1 MAQIIE
7 VPGMGPVEFP
17 DGMSDADIAA
27 AIKNQPAAAK
37 PKAPEGP
44 ADNLARMG
52 VSAVRGLFTG
62 GPVGLAAGLA
72 GEGSRQLGQAYDR
85 AAYNVGGNV
94 TDVAARAGL
103 PPNVAAGAGYATNVA
118 LQALP
123 TVAGSAFGRT
133 VTQPPMQSAGRSV
146 MQSALKPPL
155 AARES
160 GDAKRAIDTLLE
172 RGVNVSAGGAQKLSG
187 EISRLYDEVDS
198 IIKSSKA
205 TVDKGWAASE
215 VHKVLTKYRKQVNP
229 NSDVA
234 AILDS
239 FDEFVK
245 RGGTTKLTIQEAQEV
260 KRGTQQIL
268 AQKGAYGE
276 VGTAADETQKAMAR
290 GLRLGIE
297 DAAPGVIAPNLKQ
310 SELMN
315 ALDLV
320 NRRVATAGNRDVAG
334 LAFLAQ
340 NLPAGMAMQ
349 ADRSAVV
356 KSLLARG
363 LYSGGGPLGTSV
375 GGYVGGSFGSE
386 SGMPPEYP
394 PLGLFRWRVPP
405 Q

>member
-17 DGMSDADIAA
+17 DGMSDADIVA
-27 AIKNQPAAAK
+27 AIKKQPGAPSA
-37 PKAPEGP
+37 PKQETPS
-44 ADNLARMG
+44 DNVLRMG
-52 VSAVRGLFTG
+52 ASALRGLVTG
-62 GPVGLAAGLA
+62 GPIGLAAGIA
-72 GEGSRQLGQAYDR
+72 GEGTRQLGQAYDR

-94 TDVAARAGL
+94 TDVATRAGL
-103 PPNVAAGAGYATNVA
+103 PPNIAAGAGYAANVGM
-118 LQALP
+118 QAVP
-123 TVAGSAFGRT
+123 TVLGAAAGRMI
-133 VTQPPMQSAGRSV
+133 TQPPMQEAGRSV

-160 GDAKRAIDTLLE
+160 GDANRAINTLLE
-172 RGVNVSAGGAQKLSG
+172 RGVNVTQGGAQKLSG
-187 EISRLYDEVDS
+187 EVSRLYDEVDS

-205 TVDKGWAASE
+205 TVDKGWAAAE
-215 VHKVLTKYRKQVNP
+215 VSKVLDKFRKQVNP
-229 NSDVA
+229 SADVK

-245 RGGTTKLTIQEAQEV
+245 LGGTTKLPIQQAQDI

-268 AQKGAYGE
+268 ARKSAYGE
-276 VGTAADETQKAMAR
+276 VGTAAEETQKGMAR

-297 DAAPGVIAPNLKQ
+297 DVAPGVVAPNLKQ

-334 LAFLAQ
+334 LAFLAN

-349 ADRSAVV
+349 ADRSALV
-356 KSLLARG
+356 KSLIARS
-363 LYSGGGPLGTSV
+363 LYSGGGPLGTIG

-394 PLGLFRWRVPP
+394 PLGMFRWRTPP
-405 Q
+405 